1 MRRCLRRC
9 ATTTRQRCS
18 GAVEEFADLTDDP
31 EGVALF
37 TTAAR
42 AASNAEDYAR
52 GLALVET
59 ALPAAERLDL
69 PELVATA
76 LAAKG
81 GALRALGRGYEG
93 LADARAAVELAD
105 AHASGEEALRLRGNL
120 LLALYDVDVAAA
132 VRDGRAALQ
141 EARRLG
147 LRGQA
152 ITLAGNASEAARWT
166 GEWDWALSE
175 LDALLDGDLDPV
187 DRAWLQVNAAVLRAW
202 RGEDVGDRVAILDAA
217 ERGSQEGTWYESLGR
232 DLDSCLG
239 LAHGG
244 RLLEARARAR
254 EYAGLSS
261 LNAPPAFA
269 LAARAALWGGDH
281 VAAVEDLRALEQTGV
296 HGLLVSLRRT
306 TIRAGIAALEGRAP
320 EARALYLEAQRG
332 LFDHGVAFEAALVG
346 IDMAKLLGPD
356 DPEASRATAEARPI
370 LERLGARP
378 FIALLDAALDTSG
391 RTGLPLA

>member
-244 RLLEARARAR
+244 RLLEA
-254 EYAGLSS
+254 
-261 LNAPPAFA
+261 
-269 LAARAALWGGDH
+269 
-281 VAAVEDLRALEQTGV
+281 
-296 HGLLVSLRRT
+296 
-306 TIRAGIAALEGRAP
+306 
-320 EARALYLEAQRG
+320 QRG

-356 DPEASRATAEARPI
+356 DPEASGATAEARPI